1 MSHIGMSIISS
12 AVTTIL
18 AAIPLCVTQIQLFA
32 KFGLI
37 VTINTGI
44 SLLYTITVTMALLS
58 IAGPSRF
65 RASLRACGIALFVVL
80 ALGGLGVLI
89 LYLVSTKG
97 GHCIE
102 GPSGTPLFDCG
113 K

>member
-58 IAGPSRF
+58 IVGPSRF
-65 RASLRACGIALFVVL
+65 RANLRACGIALLVVF

>member
-58 IAGPSRF
+58 IVGPSRF
-65 RASLRACGIALFVVL
+65 RANLRACRIALLVVF

>member
-18 AAIPLCVTQIQLFA
+18 AAIPLCLTQIQLFA

-37 VTINTGI
+37 VTINTSI
-44 SLLYTITVTMALLS
+44 SLLYTITITMAMLS
-58 IAGPSRF
+58 IFGPARFKASF
-65 RASLRACGIALFVVL
+65 RACVIGFLVVL
-80 ALGGLGVLI
+80 SLGGLGVLVV
-89 LYLVSTKG
+89 YLVSTKG

-102 GPSGTPLFDCG
+102 SPSGTPLFDC
-113 K
+113 